1 MGREIK
7 RVPLDFNFPLG
18 KSYTDAHW
26 DAHKETCEGDEE
38 GEHDGCDIEHQPP
51 KGDGWQ
57 LWQTVSDG
65 PISPVFADPDD
76 LIAWMSE
83 PVPVADRKPW
93 KPEAYPSMPWDRGWR
108 REVAER
114 FVKGA
119 GWMPSMMAVG
129 GRALTTAETIDYLH
143 PKREAE

>member
-7 RVPLDFNFPLG
+7 RVPIDFNFPLG
-18 KSYTDAHW
+18 KSYADAQW
-26 DAHKETCEGDEE
+26 SAHKETCEGDAE
-38 GEHDGCDIEHQPP
+38 GEHDGCDIARQPP

-57 LWQTVSDG
+57 LWQTVSGG

-83 PVPVADRKPW
+83 PVPEKDRKPW
-93 KPEAYPSMPWDRGWR
+93 QPEAYPPMPWDRGWR
-108 REVAER
+108 RETAEK

-129 GRALTTAETIDYLH
+129 GRVLTTAEMIDATET
-143 PKREAE
+143 K